1 MLTRVWNWSEKLL
14 GLPGKI
20 SALPGAGF
28 SSAYNE
34 PLLTTILLNAAL
46 MRLPSLNAAELSMRN
61 NRYVVCQL
69 VLCSIPALLDIE
81 PVLPGEGETVAA
93 ARLLRRMLDEQPRMV
108 DVFTFDALY
117 ADANVL
123 NILNIA
129 RKWWVVVLKQ
139 EAREAY
145 EEIDRLLSLTT
156 PSQHTLR
163 GADVTLWDIPQMTCW
178 DTLNSHFRAVVSE
191 ERKWKTRLNKERKKE
206 KYLETTH
213 WRWLTNLPEIYS
225 APTVHLF
232 GHARWDIEN
241 RGFNEL
247 ARDCH
252 FDHSFRHHPNAL
264 LAMLLIISLAFNIL
278 YAFFERNLKPQLRAG
293 IQTRAQLVVELL
305 VSLPQAARAF
315 PPGHT

>member
-1 MLTRVWNWSEKLL
+1 MPDTKKNVSGVEV
-14 GLPGKI
+14 I
-20 SALPGAGF
+20 E
-28 SSAYNE
+28 YYH
-34 PLLTTILLNAAL
+34 
-46 MRLPSLNAAELSMRN
+46 
-61 NRYVVCQL
+61 RYVVCQL
-69 VLCSIPALLDIE
+69 VLCSIPVILDIE
-81 PVLPGEGETVAA
+81 PILPGEGESIAA
-93 ARLLRRMLDEQPRMV
+93 ARLLRRMLETQPRMV

-123 NILNIA
+123 NILNTA

-145 EEIDRLLSLTT
+145 DEIDRLLSLTT

-163 GADVTLWDIPQMTCW
+163 GADVTIWDIPQMTCW

-247 ARDCH
+247 AGSCH

-264 LAMLLIISLAFNIL
+264 LAMLLVISLAFNIL
-278 YAFFERNLKPQLRAG
+278 YAFFERNLKPALRAR
-293 IQTRAQLVVELL
+293 IQTRAQLAVELL
-305 VSLPQAARAF
+305 VSLPRADHAYA
-315 PPGHT
+315 PGHT